1 MFNWCF
7 IGTGQ
12 IARKVAKEL
21 VTNPGHTIVSVFN
34 RTKAKAEKF
43 AKIYNS
49 TVYESA
55 LEAINDPRVDGVY
68 IATTNETHFSFCKLC
83 LENHKPVLCEKP
95 ITGNTRELKE
105 LIELSKKN
113 NTILK
118 EAMWTWY
125 NPVANKVKEW
135 IKEERIGKILSVDC
149 IFNMPIFGYNKAKGR
164 YINPSRYGGA
174 LLDLGVYSVRYVY
187 ELFGKPKAITS
198 KGKLY
203 NGIDLFNDSIFEYD
217 GFNAHVSSQINKL
230 VGEHCIIKGEKGTI
244 KVPLFHMASKAVL
257 KTKEGKE
264 VFRDRKKK
272 FATQFRVVA
281 EYIKGEQPNTLV
293 SLDSSVDVMELMDE
307 IRKQIGVVFP
317 CDVQIFDKKPELF
330 L

>member
-1 MFNWCF
+1 MQFNWCF
-7 IGTGQ
+7 IGTGK

-21 VTNPGHTIVSVFN
+21 VTNPGHAIVSVFN
-34 RTKAKAEKF
+34 RTKKKADAF
-43 AKIYNS
+43 AKVYHA
-49 TVYESA
+49 TVYESV

-68 IATTNETHFSFCKLC
+68 IATTNETHFSFAKLC

-95 ITGNTRELKE
+95 ITGNAKE
-105 LIELSKKN
+105 LEELIRISKET
-113 NTILK
+113 NTSLK
-118 EAMWTWY
+118 EAMWTWF

-135 IKEERIGKILSVDC
+135 IKEERIGKIISVDC

-164 YINPSRYGGA
+164 YISPARYGGA

-187 ELFGKPKAITS
+187 ELFGKPKSIES

-203 NGIDLFNDSIFEYD
+203 NGIDLFNVSTFKYD
-217 GFNAHVSSQINKL
+217 GFDARVSNQINAF
-230 VGEHCIIKGEKGTI
+230 VGEHCFIVGEKGTI
-244 KVPLFHMASKAVL
+244 KVPLFHMASKAIL

-264 VFRDRKKK
+264 VFKDKNKK

-281 EYIKGEQPNTLV
+281 EYIKGEKPNELV
-293 SLDSSVDVMELMDE
+293 SLESSIAVMELMDE

-317 CDVQIFDKKPELF
+317 CD
-330 L
+330 

>member
-1 MFNWCF
+1 MSFNWCF

-12 IARKVAKEL
+12 IAKKVAKQL

-43 AKIYNS
+43 AKKYNS

-55 LEAINDPRVDGVY
+55 LEAIDDPLVDGVY

-95 ITGNTRELKE
+95 ITGNAKE
-105 LIELSKKN
+105 LEELINLSKKN
-113 NTILK
+113 KTFLK
-118 EAMWTWY
+118 EAMWTWF

-135 IKEERIGKILSVDC
+135 IKEERIGRILSVDC

-187 ELFGKPKAITS
+187 ELFGKPTAIKS

-217 GFNAHVSSQINKL
+217 GFNAHVSSQINAL

-264 VFRDRKKK
+264 VFKDKKKK

-281 EYIKGEQPNTLV
+281 EYIKGEQTDSLV
-293 SLDSSVDVMELMDE
+293 SLDSSLDVMELMDE
-307 IRKQIGVVFP
+307 IRRQIGVKFP
-317 CDVQIFDKKPELF
+317 CD
-330 L
+330 

>member
-12 IARKVAKEL
+12 IARKVAKQL

-43 AKIYNS
+43 AKIYHS

-95 ITGNTRELKE
+95 ITGNAEELKE
-105 LIELSKKN
+105 LIKLSKEN
-113 NTILK
+113 NTFLK
-118 EAMWTWY
+118 EAMWTWF
-125 NPVANKVKEW
+125 NPVANKVKQW

-187 ELFGKPKAITS
+187 ELFGKPKAITA

-203 NGIDLFNDSIFEYD
+203 NGIDLLNDSIFEYD
-217 GFNAHVSSQINKL
+217 GFKAHVGSQINAL
-230 VGEHCIIKGEKGTI
+230 VGEHCIIKGEKGII

-264 VFRDRKKK
+264 VFRDRNKK

-293 SLDSSVDVMELMDE
+293 SLDSSLNVMELMDE
-307 IRKQIGVVFP
+307 IRRQIGVIFP
-317 CDVQIFDKKPELF
+317 CD
-330 L
+330 

>member
-1 MFNWCF
+1 MTFNWCF

-12 IARKVAKEL
+12 IAKKVAKEL
-21 VTNPGHTIVSVFN
+21 VTNPGHAIVSVFN
-34 RTKAKAEKF
+34 RTKSKAETF
-43 AKIYNS
+43 AKKYHS

-95 ITGNTRELKE
+95 ITGNTKE
-105 LIELSKKN
+105 LEELIRLSKEN
-113 NTILK
+113 NTFLK
-118 EAMWTWY
+118 EAMWTWF

-135 IKEERIGKILSVDC
+135 IKEEKIGKILSVDC
-149 IFNMPIFGYNKAKGR
+149 IFNMPIFGYNNAKGR
-164 YINPSRYGGA
+164 YISPAKYGGA

-187 ELFGKPKAITS
+187 ELFGKPQAIES

-203 NGIDLFNDSIFEYD
+203 NGIDLFNVSTFKYN
-217 GFNAHVSSQINKL
+217 GFNARVSSQINAL
-230 VGEHCIIKGEKGTI
+230 VGEHCNIIGEKGTI
-244 KVPLFHMASKAVL
+244 KVPLFHMASKAIL

-264 VFRDRKKK
+264 VFKDKNKK

-281 EYIKGEQPNTLV
+281 EYIKCEKPNELV
-293 SLDSSVDVMELMDE
+293 SLESSVAVMELMDE

-317 CDVQIFDKKPELF
+317 VD
-330 L
+330 

>member
-1 MFNWCF
+1 MAFNWCF

-12 IARKVAKEL
+12 IAKKVAKQL
-21 VTNPGHTIVSVFN
+21 VTNPGHQIVSVFN

-55 LEAINDPRVDGVY
+55 LEAINDLRVDGVY

-95 ITGNTRELKE
+95 ITGNTKELKE
-105 LIELSKKN
+105 LIKLSEEN
-113 NTILK
+113 NTLLK
-118 EAMWTWY
+118 EAMWTWF
-125 NPVANKVKEW
+125 NPVANKVKQW
-135 IKEERIGKILSVDC
+135 IKEEKIGKILSVDC
-149 IFNMPIFGYNKAKGR
+149 IFNMPIFGYNKTKGR

-217 GFNAHVSSQINKL
+217 GFKAHVSSQINAL

-257 KTKEGKE
+257 KTKEDKE
-264 VFRDRKKK
+264 VFRDRNKK

-293 SLDSSVDVMELMDE
+293 SLDSSLDVMELMDE
-307 IRKQIGVVFP
+307 VRRQIGVIFP
-317 CDVQIFDKKPELF
+317 CD
-330 L
+330 

>member
-1 MFNWCF
+1 MQFNWCF
-7 IGTGQ
+7 IGTGK

-21 VTNPGHTIVSVFN
+21 VTNPGHAIVSVFN
-34 RTKAKAEKF
+34 RTKKKADAF
-43 AKIYNS
+43 AKVYHA

-68 IATTNETHFSFCKLC
+68 IATTNETHFSFAKLC

-95 ITGNTRELKE
+95 ITGNAKE
-105 LIELSKKN
+105 LEELIRISKET
-113 NTILK
+113 NTFLK
-118 EAMWTWY
+118 EAMWTWF
-125 NPVANKVKEW
+125 NPIANKVKEW
-135 IKEERIGKILSVDC
+135 IREERIGKIISVDC

-164 YINPSRYGGA
+164 YISPSKYGGA

-187 ELFGKPKAITS
+187 ELFGKPKSIES

-203 NGIDLFNDSIFEYD
+203 NGIDLFNVSTFKYD
-217 GFNAHVSSQINKL
+217 GFDARVSNQINAF
-230 VGEHCIIKGEKGTI
+230 VGEHCFIVGEKGTI
-244 KVPLFHMASKAVL
+244 KVPLFHMASKAIL

-264 VFRDRKKK
+264 VFKDKNKK

-281 EYIKGEQPNTLV
+281 EYIKGEKPNELV
-293 SLDSSVDVMELMDE
+293 SLESSIAVMELMDE

-317 CDVQIFDKKPELF
+317 CD
-330 L
+330 

>member
-7 IGTGQ
+7 IGTGK

-21 VTNPGHTIVSVFN
+21 VTNPGHRIVSVFN
-34 RTKAKAEKF
+34 RTKAKAKKF

-68 IATTNETHFSFCKLC
+68 IATTNETHFYFAKLC

-95 ITGNTRELKE
+95 ITGNTKELKE
-105 LIELSKKN
+105 LIKLSQEN
-113 NTILK
+113 NTLLK

-125 NPVANKVKEW
+125 NPVADKVKQW

-187 ELFGKPKAITS
+187 ELFGKPKAITA

-217 GFNAHVSSQINKL
+217 GFKAHVSSQINAL

-244 KVPLFHMASKAVL
+244 KVPLFHMANKAVL

-281 EYIKGEQPNTLV
+281 EYIKGEMPNTLV
-293 SLDSSVDVMELMDE
+293 SLDSSVAVMELMDE

>member
-1 MFNWCF
+1 MSFNWCF
-7 IGTGQ
+7 IGTGK
-12 IARKVAKEL
+12 IATKVAKEV
-21 VTNPGHTIVSVFN
+21 VTNPGHSIVSVFN

-43 AKIYNS
+43 AKKYNS

-95 ITGNTRELKE
+95 ITGNAKE
-105 LIELSKKN
+105 LEELIKLSKENK
-113 NTILK
+113 TFLK
-118 EAMWTWY
+118 EAMWTWF

-164 YINPSRYGGA
+164 YISLARYGGA
-174 LLDLGVYSVRYVY
+174 LLDLGVYPVRYVY
-187 ELFGKPKAITS
+187 ELFGKPKSIKS
-198 KGKLY
+198 WGKLY
-203 NGIDLFNDSIFEYD
+203 NGIDVFNESTFEYD
-217 GFNAHVSSQINKL
+217 GFKAHVSSQINAF
-230 VGEHCIIKGEKGTI
+230 VGEHCVIKGEKGTI
-244 KVPLFHMASKAVL
+244 RVPFFHMTSKAVL

-264 VFRDRKKK
+264 VFRDKEKK

-293 SLDSSVDVMELMDE
+293 SLESSLDVMELMDE
-307 IRKQIGVVFP
+307 IRKQIGVIFP
-317 CDVQIFDKKPELF
+317 CD
-330 L
+330 